1 MKVASFFSGAGGLD
15 LGFENA
21 GFEIVYAN
29 DNWKGCWKTYEENH
43 NLKIDR
49 RSIEDINGKD
59 IPDVV
64 GFIGGP
70 PCQSWSLAGA
80 MKGIK
85 DSRGQLLYDYV
96 RLIEEKK
103 PKFFLAENVPG
114 MVCKTHLDEFEK
126 FKKALKDIGYNVS
139 FKVLNAND
147 YEVPQDRKR
156 VFLVGLHESLN
167 KEFVFPEPITPK
179 LTLWDAIGDLSEP
192 LPACGKNKANPASK
206 LEVPNH
212 EYMTG
217 DFSTIYMS
225 RNRVRKWN
233 EPSFTIQAGGRHA
246 PCHPQANTMI
256 KVDKDKRIFDPES
269 LKPYR
274 RLSVRECARIQT
286 FPDDFIFYYNN
297 INDGYK
303 MIGNAVPV
311 KLAENIAKQIKKMF
325 ILD

>member
-21 GFEIVYAN
+21 GFEIVFAN
-29 DNWKGCWKTYEENH
+29 DNWKGCWKTYEKNH
-43 NLKIDR
+43 GLKMDR
-49 RSIEDINGKD
+49 RSIENIRGED

-96 RLIEEKK
+96 RLIEAKE

-114 MVCKTHLDEFEK
+114 MVCKTHLPEFEK
-126 FKKALKDIGYNVS
+126 FKESLKDIGYNVS

-156 VFLVGLHESLN
+156 VIIVGLHESLN
-167 KEFVFPEPITPK
+167 KEFEFPEPIEPK
-179 LTLWDAIGDLSEP
+179 LTLKDAIDDLSEP
-192 LPACGKNKANPASK
+192 LPAYGKNKANPVDV
-206 LEVPNH
+206 LDIPNY
-212 EYMTG
+212 EFMTG
-217 DFSTIYMS
+217 DFSSMYMS

-246 PCHPQANTMI
+246 PCHPQANIMI

-269 LKPYR
+269 PKPYR

-286 FPDDFIFYYNN
+286 FPDDFIFYYTNV
-297 INDGYK
+297 NDGYK

-311 KLAENIAKQIKKMF
+311 NLAFVIACAIKKE
-325 ILD
+325 LEK